1 MAISN
6 NNESTTRIRNC
17 DFEVAFDK
25 MAVKSLANLKSR
37 FDFQTIK
44 LLKIIIQKRK
54 PKRVFF

>member
-1 MAISN
+1 MNSFIDSLKTVNNSSSSN

-37 FDFQTIK
+37 FDFQTK
-44 LLKIIIQKRK
+44 HT
-54 PKRVFF
+54 F